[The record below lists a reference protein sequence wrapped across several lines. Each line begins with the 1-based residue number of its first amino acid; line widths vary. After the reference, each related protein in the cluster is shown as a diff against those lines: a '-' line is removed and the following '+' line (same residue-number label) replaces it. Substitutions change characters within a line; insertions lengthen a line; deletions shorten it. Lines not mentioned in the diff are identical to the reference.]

1 LRRILFA
8 VAAER
13 GEVMMV
19 VVTVAGSQV
28 EQDVDPASV
37 VRERLEAFAFE
48 VLAEAMNRPVQV
60 RNGGLYL
67 RGLIEDGARK
77 SLEPLVARMAEE
89 ADYQS
94 MQQFLA
100 DSPWDPAL
108 VVKAVAE
115 RVAPVIGVEAW
126 VLDDTGFPKDGK
138 DSPGVKRQYSG
149 TLGKTGNC
157 QIGVSVHAVGVRGTA
172 PLGWAL
178 YLPEDWC
185 EDDDRRR
192 KAKIPEEVTFK
203 TKPELGVELVE
214 RAAQWDI
221 PTAPVLGDHA
231 YGENSWLRDRLDDA
245 GREYVLSVSPKAK
258 MFEQGTTFAVPAKK
272 PGASR
277 APVHPRPDRQPRPIG
292 ELIADLE
299 SDAQMVTFRDGPGG
313 EPVTSRFILA
323 RVHAG
328 HGWRESEGWTGWR
341 ERSEVPPREEWLIA
355 EWPEDQP
362 EPTDYWISNLPAD
375 TEPERLARLAR
386 MRWKMEL
393 DYKQLKGELG
403 LDHYEGRSWLGW
415 YHHTAMVSAAHGFL
429 SLERL
434 NPFRP
439 RPA

>member
-1 LRRILFA
+1 MA
-8 VAAER
+8 VMAVDA
-13 GEVMMV
+13 GAP
-19 VVTVAGSQV
+19 VAVKG
-28 EQDVDPASV
+28 
-37 VRERLEAFAFE
+37 RLEAFAGE
-48 VLAEAMNRPVQV
+48 VLAAAMNRPVQLV
-60 RNGGLYL
+60 NCGLYL
-67 RGLIEDGARK
+67 RGLLEQGARK
-77 SLEPLVARMAEE
+77 SLEPMVERLGGDAE
-89 ADYQS
+89 YQS

-115 RVAPVIGVEAW
+115 RVAPEIDVEAW

-157 QIGVSVHAVGVRGTA
+157 QIGVSVHAVGGRGTV

-185 EDDDRRR
+185 ADEPRRR
-192 KAKIPEEVTFK
+192 KAKIPAEVEFK

-214 RAAQWDI
+214 RAAGWGV
-221 PTAPVLGDHA
+221 PKAPVLGDHA
-231 YGENSWLRDRLDDA
+231 YGENTWLRDRLDHA
-245 GREYVLSVSPKAK
+245 GCEYVLSVGPTTKVFA
-258 MFEQGTTFAVPAKK
+258 QGTVFAVPAKN
-272 PGASR
+272 GAHR
-277 APVHPRPDRQPRPIG
+277 PHTQLHPDREAEPIG
-292 ELIADLE
+292 ELIGRLRAD
-299 SDAQMVTFRDGPGG
+299 SVQTVTFRDGPDGQA
-313 EPVTSRFILA
+313 VTSQFIFA
-323 RVHAG
+323 RVHAA
-328 HGWRESEGWTGWR
+328 HGWRQDQRKWR
-341 ERSEVPPREEWLIA
+341 EGAQVPPREEWLIA
-355 EWPEDQP
+355 EWPEGHD

-415 YHHTAMVSAAHGFL
+415 YHHTALVTAAHGFL
-429 SLERL
+429 TLERL
-434 NPFRP
+434 NPFHP

>member
-1 LRRILFA
+1 MA
-8 VAAER
+8 VMAVDADAP
-13 GEVMMV
+13 V
-19 VVTVAGSQV
+19 VVK
-28 EQDVDPASV
+28 
-37 VRERLEAFAFE
+37 ERLEAFAGE
-48 VLAEAMNRPVQV
+48 VLSAAMNRSVQRV
-60 RNGGLYL
+60 NGGLYL
-67 RGLIEDGARK
+67 RGLLEQGARK
-77 SLEPLVARMAEE
+77 SLEPIVERLGGD

-94 MQQFLA
+94 MQQFVA

-115 RVAPVIGVEAW
+115 RVAPEIDVEAW

-149 TLGKTGNC
+149 TLGKRGNC
-157 QIGVSVHAVGVRGTA
+157 QIGVSVHAVGARGTV

-185 EDDDRRR
+185 EDADRRR
-192 KAKIPEEVTFK
+192 KAKIPAQVEFK

-214 RAAQWDI
+214 RAAGWDV

-231 YGENSWLRDRLDDA
+231 YGENTWLRDRLDEA
-245 GREYVLSVSPKAK
+245 GCEYVLSVGPKAK
-258 MFEQGTTFAVPAKK
+258 VFEQGTGFAVPARTSEE
-272 PGASR
+272 GR
-277 APVHPRPDRQPRPIG
+277 APWRPRPDRKPKPIG
-292 ELIADLE
+292 DLIGDLA
-299 SDAQMVTFRDGPGG
+299 SDAQIVTFRDGPDG
-313 EPVTSRFILA
+313 EPVTSRFIFA
-323 RVHAG
+323 RVHAA
-328 HGWRESEGWTGWR
+328 HGWRSDAGRQGWR
-341 ERSEVPPREEWLIA
+341 EGAEVPPREEWLIA
-355 EWPEDQP
+355 EWPEDHD

-415 YHHTAMVSAAHGFL
+415 YHHSGLVTAAHGFL
-429 SLERL
+429 TLERL